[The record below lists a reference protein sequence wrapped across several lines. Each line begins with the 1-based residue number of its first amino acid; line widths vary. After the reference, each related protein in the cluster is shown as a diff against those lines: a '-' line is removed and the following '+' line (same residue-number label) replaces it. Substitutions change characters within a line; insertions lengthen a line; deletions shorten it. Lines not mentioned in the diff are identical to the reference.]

1 MCGEPRTFRLCF
13 GEGLSYNI
21 QPAEDGSVQVKYR
34 NFKSFLH
41 VQNHPDL
48 PRLNWQSCGFLP
60 FPYSQQGYMNFNSWW
75 ATYNS
80 SSLGANVTG
89 RPGCSF
95 EKQTGHLQKVSQ
107 WTILFFPSSNSV
119 QCLLSRLLSS
129 SDLFLHKSKPWG
141 DVKRTNIKK
150 RKLNPEVK
158 KLEVSNTPQSILPS
172 LTVQPSVLLQ
182 SVDQYWQ
189 LEVHPPMV
197 KAYQINTRQ
206 GVSWE
211 S

>member
-1 MCGEPRTFRLCF
+1 MDRYKCL
-13 GEGLSYNI
+13 
-21 QPAEDGSVQVKYR
+21 YR

-75 ATYNS
+75 AAYNS
-80 SSLGANVTG
+80 SSLGANMTG
-89 RPGCSF
+89 GPGF
-95 EKQTGHLQKVSQ
+95 PYEKQTGHLQKVSQ
-107 WTILFFPSSNSV
+107 WTSLFFPSSNSV

-150 RKLNPEVK
+150 TQSRNEETGGIQYTPEHLAIPDSTAQCTATVCR
-158 KLEVSNTPQSILPS
+158 SILAAWGP
-172 LTVQPSVLLQ
+172 
-182 SVDQYWQ
+182 
-189 LEVHPPMV
+189 PPMV

>member
-48 PRLNWQSCGFLP
+48 PRLNWQYCGFLP

-75 ATYNS
+75 AAYNS
-80 SSLGANVTG
+80 SSLGANMTG
-89 RPGCSF
+89 GPGF
-95 EKQTGHLQKVSQ
+95 PYEKQTGHLQKVSQ
-107 WTILFFPSSNSV
+107 WTSLFFPSSNSV

-150 RKLNPEVK
+150 RKLNPEMK